1 MQTKERKQV
10 ESLTRIYTVIVFVVI
25 GVLIAKL
32 AWMQLVETDFY
43 TSRADAQ
50 RNRLMT
56 ISATR
61 GDIITS
67 DGTVLVTDRPSY
79 QLTVDYL
86 SLRTDGAYNE
96 ETINLLVSLLEDPE
110 LTADKIKEICDANSG
125 YLYKPIVL
133 KKNLDIAAVSRIEAH
148 REQLPG
154 VSVESTP
161 ERTYLQGCLGR
172 HVLGYIGDVSQSE
185 LDAQVSD
192 ESSDEAQVTY

>member
-10 ESLTRIYTVIVFVVI
+10 ESLTRIYTVIIFVVI

-56 ISATR
+56 IPATR

-79 QLTVDYL
+79 
-86 SLRTDGAYNE
+86 S
-96 ETINLLVSLLEDPE
+96 
-110 LTADKIKEICDANSG
+110 
-125 YLYKPIVL
+125 
-133 KKNLDIAAVSRIEAH
+133 
-148 REQLPG
+148 
-154 VSVESTP
+154 
-161 ERTYLQGCLGR
+161 
-172 HVLGYIGDVSQSE
+172 
-185 LDAQVSD
+185 
-192 ESSDEAQVTY
+192 